1 MTENDTRKVADL
13 ERITAK
19 LMGLLGSD
27 PQFAAALPDATI
39 AEAVKAPGMRLAE
52 MLAVVMEGYGPR
64 PALGER
70 TYRLTT
76 DAAGRTSREFL
87 SDFATITYAELWR
100 RVGAL
105 ASAWRHEST
114 DVRPGSFVCTA
125 GRAGIDYT
133 VADLACIRMGAVA
146 VPLPATATESEFTAM
161 LEEVRPA
168 VVCSDMETVG
178 RLSRAVLA
186 CSHKPR
192 QLVLLDYQA
201 ENDEQRQA
209 FESTAA
215 EVGAMFDVD
224 TLQSLTERGGRY
236 PAISPYVDAA
246 DDNPMAALLYTSG
259 STGTP
264 KAAICTERM
273 CAMAWTSASL
283 APAIGLTYM
292 PMSHFYGRGFLYTTL
307 SGGGTNYFV
316 TESDLSSLFDDLA
329 LIRPTALPLVPRV
342 CEMIA
347 HRYHGEV
354 VARVAAGCDRA
365 AAEDEAKTLVRDQVL
380 GGRYLWASCA
390 SAPLSPAMH
399 TLMEELLDAP
409 LVISYGATE
418 IVGVTIDGVVSRP
431 PVIDYKLVDVPAL
444 GYFGTDQPYPR
455 GELLVKTVNAMAG
468 YYKRPE
474 LTAESFDA
482 EGYYRTGDIMA
493 EIAPD
498 RLKYVDRVNNVLK
511 LAQGEFVAVS
521 QLEATFCSHPLIEQ
535 IFVYGNS
542 SQSFVLAIVVPDATE
557 AARHPADI
565 SSQIRDALHSVG
577 RETGLKSWEVPRH
590 FLVEHQHFT
599 AQNGLL
605 TASNKLARP
614 KLIAR
619 YGARLEQLYAEIADA
634 AAKNLRDLHSGKTER
649 PVVDTIERAVLV
661 ALDLPDT
668 GQLRHARFV
677 DLGGDS
683 MSALSLANLLEEI
696 FEVDVPVADIIDPT
710 IELHHLAA
718 RISARIDTRSAV
730 PNAKSVHGSE
740 HARISAA
747 QLTLDAFAAA
757 PGQAPGAGEVD
768 AVTRPPRT
776 VLLTGAT
783 GFLGRFQCVEL
794 MTMMANGTGGK
805 VVCIVRGRSHDD
817 ARDRLLRA
825 VAADSAFMEKFTRL
839 AENHLE
845 VLAGDLGLPR
855 FGMQNGD
862 WDRLCDTVD
871 AIVHA
876 GALVNHA
883 LPYRALF
890 APNVFGTSE
899 VLRLAVTGRLKPV
912 SFISTVAAAVT
923 PTGSL
928 VDENSDIRDAS
939 PYRDLDNTYANGYGA
954 SKWAAEVLCRD
965 AHQRYGLPVNV
976 FRCSMLLPHRLFPGH
991 VNSQDVLSRLLASL
1005 IDTGLA
1011 PGSFYTGDAQHA
1023 HFDGLPVDFVAH
1035 ATTRIHPET
1044 RTFRTFNVVNPN
1056 PDNVSIDTFVTWLV
1070 EAGFPIRYI
1079 DDYDEWFYRT
1089 HTALR
1094 ALPDS
1099 VRHQTLFDLPSVFAH
1114 PSPAIPGS
1122 MFPADMFCATV
1133 RDTLAADGAIPTVEG
1148 VHIVRLAEALRPR

>member
-27 PQFAAALPDATI
+27 PQFAAALPDGTI
-39 AEAVKAPGMRLAE
+39 AEAVKAPGMRLAQ

-76 DAAGRTSREFL
+76 DEAGRTSREFL
-87 SDFATITYAELWR
+87 SDFTTITYAELWR

-105 ASAWRHEST
+105 ASAWRHESS
-114 DVRPGSFVCTA
+114 DVRPGDFVCTV

-133 VADLACIRMGAVA
+133 VADLACIRMGAIA
-146 VPLPATATESEFTAM
+146 VPLPATATESDFSAM
-161 LEEVRPA
+161 LEEVHPA
-168 VVCSDMETVG
+168 VVCSDMETVE

-186 CSHKPR
+186 CTYKPR
-192 QLVLLDYQA
+192 QLVLFDYQA
-201 ENDEQRQA
+201 EVDEQRRV
-209 FESTAA
+209 FEST
-215 EVGAMFDVD
+215 VAMLGT
-224 TLQSLTERGGRY
+224 TLNIATLESLTDRGGQY
-236 PAISPYVDAA
+236 PAMSPYVDAE

-316 TESDLSSLFDDLA
+316 TDSDLSSLFDDLA

-347 HRYHGEV
+347 QRYHGEV
-354 VARVAAGCDRA
+354 VARVAAGSDRSD
-365 AAEDEAKTLVRDQVL
+365 AEDDAKALVRDHVL

-468 YYKRPE
+468 YYKRPD
-474 LTAESFDA
+474 LTAESFD
-482 EGYYRTGDIMA
+482 EDGYYRTGDIMA

-498 RLKYVDRVNNVLK
+498 RLTYVDRVNNVLK

-521 QLEATFCSHPLIEQ
+521 QLEATFCAHPLIEQ

-542 SQSFVLAIVVPDATE
+542 NQSFVVAIVVPDATE
-557 AARHPADI
+557 AARHMADI
-565 SSQIRDALHSVG
+565 DRQIRDALHSVG
-577 RETGLKSWEVPRH
+577 REAGLKSWEIPRH
-590 FLVEHQHFT
+590 FLVEHQCFT

-619 YGARLEQLYAEIADA
+619 YGARLEQLYADIADA
-634 AAKNLRDLHSGKTER
+634 AVKNLRDLHSGKTER
-649 PVVDTIERAVLV
+649 PVVDTVERAALV

-668 GQLRHARFV
+668 GQIRHARFV

-683 MSALSLANLLEEI
+683 MSAMSLANLLEEI

-718 RISARIDTRSAV
+718 RISDRLDTRSAV
-730 PNAKSVHGSE
+730 PTTKSVHGAE
-740 HARISAA
+740 HGRISAA
-747 QLTLDAFAAA
+747 QLTLDAFASA
-757 PGQAPGAGEVD
+757 PESVSGPDEVD
-768 AVTRPPRT
+768 AMACPPHT

-783 GFLGRFQCVEL
+783 GFLGRFQCMEL
-794 MTMMANGTGGK
+794 MTMMANGTSGK
-805 VVCIVRGRSHDD
+805 VVCIVRGRSHAD
-817 ARDRLLRA
+817 ARDRLIRS
-825 VAADSAFMEKFTRL
+825 VADDPAFAEKFTQL
-839 AENHLE
+839 AEDHLV

-855 FGMQNGD
+855 FGMQNRD
-862 WDRLCDTVD
+862 WNRLCDTVD
-871 AIVHA
+871 AIVHT

-890 APNVFGTSE
+890 APNVFGTAE

-912 SFISTVAAAVT
+912 SFTSTVAAAVT
-923 PTGSL
+923 STGSL
-928 VDENSDIRDAS
+928 VDESADIRDAS
-939 PYRDLDNTYANGYGA
+939 PHRDLDNTYANGYGA

-965 AHQRYGLPVNV
+965 AHTRYGLPVNV
-976 FRCSMLLPHRLFPGH
+976 FRCSMLLPHRQFPRY
-991 VNSQDVLSRLLASL
+991 VNNQDVLSRLLVSL
-1005 IDTGLA
+1005 IDTRLA

-1023 HFDGLPVDFVAH
+1023 HFDGLPVDFVAR
-1035 ATTRIHPET
+1035 ATTHIHPEPDA
-1044 RTFRTFNVVNPN
+1044 FRTFNVVNPN
-1056 PDNVSIDTFVTWLV
+1056 PDKVSIDTFVTWLV
-1070 EAGFPIRYI
+1070 QAGYPIRHI
-1079 DDYDEWFYRT
+1079 GDYDEWFSRM

-1099 VRHQTLFDLPSVFAH
+1099 VRHQTLFDLPSAFAH
-1114 PSPAIPGS
+1114 PNPALPGS
-1122 MFPADMFCATV
+1122 AFPADMFCAAV
-1133 RDTLAADGAIPTVEG
+1133 RDTLTADGAIPTVEG
-1148 VHIVRLAEALRPR
+1148 AHIVRLAEALRPR